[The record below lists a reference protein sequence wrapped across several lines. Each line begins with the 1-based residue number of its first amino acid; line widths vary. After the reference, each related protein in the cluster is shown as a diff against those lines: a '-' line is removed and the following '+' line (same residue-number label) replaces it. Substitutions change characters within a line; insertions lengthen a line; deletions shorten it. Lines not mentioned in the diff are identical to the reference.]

1 MALSFN
7 FRSSIGGFHREDV
20 VHYIEYMNS
29 KHSTQVNQLLGEV
42 DELRAKLAAY
52 ESAPDL
58 SGEVARLQA
67 QLEEANAR
75 ADRADQEKA
84 EAQAACQDALAQIQ
98 KLEQTQAEEVSKQL
112 AAMELEAYR
121 RAETVE
127 RNAKLRAEQLYR
139 QATGTLAQATTQVDA
154 AAGNLRQMADQVTG
168 QLSQLQIAVESSKI
182 AMQDAVTMLYSI
194 CPDPADV

>member
-20 VHYIEYMNS
+20 VQYIEYMNS
-29 KHSTQVNQLLGEV
+29 KHTTEVNQLLSEM
-42 DELRAKLAAY
+42 EALRSKLAQY

-58 SGEVARLQA
+58 REDVSRLQS

-75 ADRADQEKA
+75 ADRAEQEKA
-84 EAQAACQDALAQIQ
+84 QAQAACQDALAQVQ

-139 QATGTLAQATTQVDA
+139 QATGTLAQATTQVDT
-154 AAGNLRQMADQVTG
+154 AAGNLRQIADQVTG

-182 AMQDAVTMLYSI
+182 AMQDAATMLYSI
-194 CPDPADV
+194 SPEAADV